1 MSGSL
6 LNSLCCR
13 HMWPPNCNNPHPELH
28 MTSFIE
34 KLIEDALEVL
44 TAMMSWRESR
54 TQTRTG
60 WSAALAAAGLA
71 RERRT
76 AGRGRTACCS
86 RTESGSAQ
94 AGLLSA
100 CAWAGSRRWSP
111 GSEKIRWWAF
121 VAFLLGETRWLVWP
135 LFSPS
140 EWSDHSVWW
149 CPAAASALWPLCA
162 QAPAAEWRR
171 LLYKSCRWPPPHL
184 PVRAHTHTNSLLL
197 LFPLP
202 FISVRSFIR
211 QKSVDETFH
220 TVAKIRKGKLS
231 YSWSAGC
238 GPLVGNEGT

>member
-28 MTSFIE
+28 RNGFIE

-76 AGRGRTACCS
+76 AGQGRTACCS

-100 CAWAGSRRWSP
+100 CA
-111 GSEKIRWWAF
+111 
-121 VAFLLGETRWLVWP
+121 
-135 LFSPS
+135 
-140 EWSDHSVWW
+140 
-149 CPAAASALWPLCA
+149 
-162 QAPAAEWRR
+162 
-171 LLYKSCRWPPPHL
+171 
-184 PVRAHTHTNSLLL
+184 
-197 LFPLP
+197 
-202 FISVRSFIR
+202 
-211 QKSVDETFH
+211 
-220 TVAKIRKGKLS
+220 
-231 YSWSAGC
+231 
-238 GPLVGNEGT
+238 